1 MAIGAVVVGERNRQ
15 EMGIVVAARRMVV
28 LVVVADFAA
37 TMLETVV
44 EEDRGPR
51 LLVVVVV
58 PPEIIHSAEVA
69 GQLMTGGFCFQM
81 LLVEMQKMLVDR
93 SLPRHCYDHH
103 CFDCFGRYC
112 LLKVLQD

>member
-15 EMGIVVAARRMVV
+15 EMGIVVAERRMVV

-58 PPEIIHSAEVA
+58 PTEIIHSAEVA
-69 GQLMTGGFCFQM
+69 GQLMTGFCFQM
-81 LLVEMQKMLVDR
+81 KLVEMQMLVDR
-93 SLPRHCYDHH
+93 SHCYDHH
-103 CFDCFGRYC
+103 C
-112 LLKVLQD
+112 